1 MGSLDTFDIDKQ
13 LKSNEDEANF
23 QGLTLI
29 SNYIDDYPPFCYL
42 EMDGHVSGV
51 FPDALRIAANYLNLT
66 LIFRETKQENRG
78 MWANRYKYNMNGI
91 HLILIALKRFFISTE

>member
-1 MGSLDTFDIDKQ
+1 MDTFDIDKQ

-42 EMDGHVSGV
+42 QSNSHVSGV
-51 FPDALRIAANYLNLT
+51 FPDALRIAANYLNLS